1 MQPIRQ
7 LDIQLR
13 TSLVVLRHALDARL
27 TEARRGDDR
36 GEGVI
41 STALAV
47 LIVAFLGVAAYALFR
62 TLLDDSG
69 NAARS
74 QIQHYGG
81 S

>member
-1 MQPIRQ
+1 MHQIRQ
-7 LDIQLR
+7 LDIAIR
-13 TSLVVLRHALDARL
+13 TTLTVLRRQVAHRL
-27 TEARRGDDR
+27 TDGNDR

-47 LIVAFLGVAAYALFR
+47 LIVAFLGVAAYAVFR

-69 NAARS
+69 TAARS

-81 S
+81 N